1 MRWGLFR
8 TWLVLSAF
16 WVGWHVYLNDGPQT
30 YAALWRLGSY
40 EINYQDGT
48 SLVVNLFKG
57 GEIKS
62 RTEISNELLAWLQ
75 KHRPDIDDA
84 DREAVSGGILNDL
97 LDKHEIAVVSAKG
110 AWWLTFAPPL
120 ALLGLGLCVFWIVRG
135 LSSARRGGLIRA
147 SRRARRLKSDP

>member
-1 MRWGLFR
+1 M
-8 TWLVLSAF
+8 
-16 WVGWHVYLNDGPQT
+16 
-30 YAALWRLGSY
+30 
-40 EINYQDGT
+40 
-48 SLVVNLFKG
+48 NLFKG
-57 GEIKS
+57 GGIKS

-120 ALLGLGLCVFWIVRG
+120 ALLGLGLCVFWLVRG
-135 LSSARRGGLIRA
+135 FRPRAGAGLS
-147 SRRARRLKSDP
+147 